1 MDHFSK
7 VVRSGPVIHNM
18 DPVATQYAS
27 KCPPPKQH
35 QKTLFYEDF

>member
-18 DPVATQYAS
+18 DPVATQYA
-27 KCPPPKQH
+27 PPQQH
-35 QKTLFYEDF
+35 HKDF